1 MGYAAA
7 VYLRVVDVNGDVS
20 ISLVMA
26 KSKVAPLKRRS
37 LPQLELCGAHLL
49 AKLLSYVSSL
59 YVKCNITVVTAWTDS
74 MIVLGWLRAS
84 PHHWKTFVSN
94 RVAYIQDK
102 VPSECWRHVR
112 SSDNPADCASRG
124 LLPDEVKNH
133 NLWWHGPNWLHQDP
147 DFWPSE
153 PSTASLPEEAM
164 INSETR
170 RTGLLI
176 ATEEDALD
184 RLIKNCSSLSRI
196 KIIIA
201 HLLRF
206 VHNCRVS
213 SNSNRRFGPI
223 SLDEQT
229 TAMNVLIKHTQRSAF
244 EDTILKLE
252 NNQQCA
258 KPIQRLAPFF
268 DQNGIIRVGGRLSN
282 SQLSFNAKHPA
293 LLPRSHRLTQL
304 VIEHTHKVHLHPVL
318 RTLHFLLLQNFW
330 ILSPQRAVRSVIGN
344 CNVCFRVRPVAITQ
358 SMAPLPSHRV
368 QQLKPFQCVG
378 VDFAGPFAVTQIR
391 RRGAKSTK
399 AYLCLFVCFTTKA
412 VHLELASNLSTEV
425 FLASLRRFIARRGRC
440 TRIVSDC
447 GTNFKGAARE
457 IQKLMRAA
465 AEQEQIIW
473 EFNPPSAPHFGG
485 LWEAGVKSVKTHLRR
500 TIGEQVLTFEE
511 LYTFLTQI
519 EAVLNSRPLCS
530 ISSDPNDLTA
540 LTPGHFLTLAPLT
553 CLPEPDLLSIELN
566 RLSRWQLLQRMHQ
579 SFWNRWHWEYLHTLQ
594 QRSKWNSASAKVTP
608 GTLVLIKNDQVPP
621 LQWSLGRVEQ
631 VHPGRDGVVRVAT
644 VKTTNGSIRRPVVKL
659 CPLPSQ

>member
-1 MGYAAA
+1 VIENPLFRPFQTQVNAS
-7 VYLRVVDVNGDVS
+7 LNGDVS

-84 PHHWKTFVSN
+84 PHRWKTFVSN

-133 NLWWHGPNWLHQDP
+133 NLWWRGPNWLHQDP
-147 DFWPSE
+147 DFWPRK
-153 PSTASLPEEAM
+153 PSAASLPEEAI

-170 RTGLLI
+170 RTILLI

-213 SNSNRRFGPI
+213 NSNRRFGPI

-252 NNQQCA
+252 NSQQCA
-258 KPIQRLAPFF
+258 KPIQRLAPFL
-268 DQNGIIRVGGRLSN
+268 DQKGII
-282 SQLSFNAKHPA
+282 
-293 LLPRSHRLTQL
+293 
-304 VIEHTHKVHLHPVL
+304 
-318 RTLHFLLLQNFW
+318 
-330 ILSPQRAVRSVIGN
+330 
-344 CNVCFRVRPVAITQ
+344 
-358 SMAPLPSHRV
+358 
-368 QQLKPFQCVG
+368 
-378 VDFAGPFAVTQIR
+378 
-391 RRGAKSTK
+391 
-399 AYLCLFVCFTTKA
+399 
-412 VHLELASNLSTEV
+412 
-425 FLASLRRFIARRGRC
+425 
-440 TRIVSDC
+440 
-447 GTNFKGAARE
+447 
-457 IQKLMRAA
+457 
-465 AEQEQIIW
+465 
-473 EFNPPSAPHFGG
+473 
-485 LWEAGVKSVKTHLRR
+485 
-500 TIGEQVLTFEE
+500 
-511 LYTFLTQI
+511 
-519 EAVLNSRPLCS
+519 
-530 ISSDPNDLTA
+530 
-540 LTPGHFLTLAPLT
+540 
-553 CLPEPDLLSIELN
+553 
-566 RLSRWQLLQRMHQ
+566 
-579 SFWNRWHWEYLHTLQ
+579 
-594 QRSKWNSASAKVTP
+594 
-608 GTLVLIKNDQVPP
+608 
-621 LQWSLGRVEQ
+621 
-631 VHPGRDGVVRVAT
+631 RDGVVRVAT

-659 CPLPSQ
+659 CPLPSR